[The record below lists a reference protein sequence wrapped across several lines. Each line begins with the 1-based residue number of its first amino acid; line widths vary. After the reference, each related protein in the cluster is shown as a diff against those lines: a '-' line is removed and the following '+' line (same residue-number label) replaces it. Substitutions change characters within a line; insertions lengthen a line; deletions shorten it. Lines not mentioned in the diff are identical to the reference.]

1 MVAVEDLSEE
11 CLAWGLDGLG
21 GVGGLVMIWMD
32 SLLVVDKVGELG
44 YWSLLRS
51 GQETEERG
59 LLSFIL
65 K

>member
-1 MVAVEDLSEE
+1 
-11 CLAWGLDGLG
+11 
-21 GVGGLVMIWMD
+21 MIWRD
-32 SLLVVDKVGELG
+32 SLLVVDSVGEVG

-59 LLSFIL
+59 LLVFIL